1 MPAPVD
7 ITDPFRALSDPTRRE
22 IVRLLAAGPLPVRVI
37 AGRFPAISRP
47 AVSKHLRN
55 LREGGLVTEERSGRE
70 RYYSLDLAVVE
81 ETLGWMATVHR
92 EAFGGKSA
100 PREAAA
106 RAKTPKRA
114 VVPPGRRGVGSGT
127 PRKKPTVPKSPAVAR
142 ATREPK
148 PKEVAETED
157 WKAW

>member
-1 MPAPVD
+1 LPAPVD

-70 RYYSLDLAVVE
+70 RYYSLDLGVVE
-81 ETLGWMATVHR
+81 TALGWMETVRR
-92 EAFGGKSA
+92 EALAGKSGRRDTGFKA
-100 PREAAA
+100 VQKEPTRPKPPAAA
-106 RAKTPKRA
+106 RATQ
-114 VVPPGRRGVGSGT
+114 
-127 PRKKPTVPKSPAVAR
+127 
-142 ATREPK
+142 EPK
-148 PKEVAETED
+148 TVAETDD
-157 WKAW
+157 WQAW